1 VGNFVPRNRAAPLAT
16 PSVAPSLENVLLTVE
31 FNRHCNDWYCAD
43 SPPDLPLNLYGL
55 SPMHLTHDAVIEM
68 NLLHANQ
75 AGADHNRA
83 HFDEWGITCLNVM
96 SSPGAGKTAL
106 LERTLEVLTAEMQI
120 AVIEGDM
127 TTELDADRLR
137 QWGVPVIAINTG
149 RSCHLDSRMVS
160 GGIHQLEQQGDPSQL
175 DLVLVENV
183 GNLVC
188 PAEFEVGEHAK
199 VALLSVTEGE
209 DKPLKYPVMFRE
221 ADCLLITKMDLAP
234 HVDLDLE
241 QMIANVRQINPG
253 VTILTVSAKTGEG
266 LDGWFDWVRSQLRQP
281 LVSPMAIAP

>member
-1 VGNFVPRNRAAPLAT
+1 MHQTFDAA
-16 PSVAPSLENVLLTVE
+16 LE
-31 FNRHCNDWYCAD
+31 
-43 SPPDLPLNLYGL
+43 
-55 SPMHLTHDAVIEM
+55 I

-75 AGADHNRA
+75 QGAAHNRA
-83 HFDEWGITCLNVM
+83 HFDRWGITCLNIM
-96 SSPGAGKTAL
+96 SSPGAGKTVL
-106 LERTLEVLTAEMQI
+106 LEQTLAALSEELKI

-137 QWGVPVIAINTG
+137 QYDVPVIAINTG
-149 RSCHLDSRMVS
+149 RSCHLDSKMVA
-160 GGIHQLEQQGDPSQL
+160 GGIHQFEHLYNPPDF

-209 DKPLKYPVMFRE
+209 DKPLKYPIMFQE

-234 HVDLDLE
+234 YLE
-241 QMIANVRQINPG
+241 IDISRIEANIRQMNPHA
-253 VTILTVSAKTGEG
+253 TIIPISAKTGKG
-266 LDGWFDWVRSQLRQP
+266 LEVWLNWLRLQLSNRQLFSTETKIP
-281 LVSPMAIAP
+281 NPASANT

>member
-1 VGNFVPRNRAAPLAT
+1 MHQTFDAA
-16 PSVAPSLENVLLTVE
+16 LE
-31 FNRHCNDWYCAD
+31 
-43 SPPDLPLNLYGL
+43 
-55 SPMHLTHDAVIEM
+55 I

-75 AGADHNRA
+75 SEADHNRA
-83 HFDEWGITCLNVM
+83 HFDQWGVTCLNLM

-106 LERTLEVLTAEMQI
+106 LERTLAHLSPELAM

-137 QWGVPVIAINTG
+137 CYGVPVVAINTG
-149 RSCHLDSRMVS
+149 RACHLDARMVA
-160 GGIHQLEQQGDPSQL
+160 GGLHQLAARHDPTAL

-221 ADCLLITKMDLAP
+221 ADVLLVTKIDLAP
-234 HVDLDLE
+234 YLDVSVATLE
-241 QMIANVRQINPG
+241 ANARQINPH
-253 VTILTVSAKTGEG
+253 VTVIPLSAKTGDG
-266 LDGWFDWVRSQLRQP
+266 LDEWFQWMRAACRGQP
-281 LVSPMAIAP
+281 SPVA

>member
-1 VGNFVPRNRAAPLAT
+1 MHQTFDAA
-16 PSVAPSLENVLLTVE
+16 LE
-31 FNRHCNDWYCAD
+31 
-43 SPPDLPLNLYGL
+43 
-55 SPMHLTHDAVIEM
+55 I

-75 AGADHNRA
+75 SGADDNRA
-83 HFDEWGITCLNVM
+83 HFDEWGIACFNVM
-96 SSPGAGKTAL
+96 SSPGAGKTVL
-106 LERTLEVLTAEMQI
+106 LERTLAALSSQLKI

-137 QWGVPVIAINTG
+137 KYGVPVIAINTG
-149 RSCHLDSRMVS
+149 RSCHLDSKMVA
-160 GGIHQLEQQGDPSQL
+160 GGIHQLQHLYNPSDF

-209 DKPLKYPVMFRE
+209 DKPLKYPVMFQA

-234 HVDLDLE
+234 YLDIDVDR
-241 QMIANVRQINPG
+241 IVANVRQMNPD
-253 VTILTVSAKTGEG
+253 VKIVPVSAKTGEG
-266 LDGWFDWVRSQLRQP
+266 LEVWFDWVRSQVATTTLA
-281 LVSPMAIAP
+281 LNS

>member
-1 VGNFVPRNRAAPLAT
+1 MHQTFNAA
-16 PSVAPSLENVLLTVE
+16 LE
-31 FNRHCNDWYCAD
+31 
-43 SPPDLPLNLYGL
+43 
-55 SPMHLTHDAVIEM
+55 I

-75 AGADHNRA
+75 EGADHNRQ
-83 HFDEWGITCLNVM
+83 HFDKWGITCLNIM

-106 LERTLEVLTAEMQI
+106 LEKTLAALQNDLKI

-137 QWGVPVIAINTG
+137 QYGVPVIPINTG
-149 RSCHLDSRMVS
+149 RSCHLDSKMVA
-160 GGIHQLEQQGDPSQL
+160 GGIHTLEQNYNPQNL

-209 DKPLKYPVMFRE
+209 DKPLKYPVMFQE
-221 ADCLLITKMDLAP
+221 ADCLLITKTDLAP
-234 HVDLDLE
+234 YLDIDL
-241 QMIANVRQINPG
+241 QNIIGNVRQINHN
-253 VTILTVSAKTGEG
+253 VTIFSVSAKTGEG
-266 LDGWFDWVRSQLRQP
+266 LNAWFNWLRTQ
-281 LVSPMAIAP
+281 VEEIKDSKTTQSIVTC

>member
-1 VGNFVPRNRAAPLAT
+1 MHQTFDAAL
-16 PSVAPSLENVLLTVE
+16 
-31 FNRHCNDWYCAD
+31 
-43 SPPDLPLNLYGL
+43 G
-55 SPMHLTHDAVIEM
+55 I

-83 HFDEWGITCLNVM
+83 HFDGWGITCLNVM

-106 LERTLEVLTAEMQI
+106 LEKTLAALTSQLKI

-137 QWGVPVIAINTG
+137 TYGVPVIAINTG
-149 RSCHLDSRMVS
+149 RSCHLDAKMVA
-160 GGIHQLEQQGDPSQL
+160 GGIHRLEHEYDPTQF

-188 PAEFEVGEHAK
+188 PAEFEVGEHGK

-209 DKPLKYPVMFRE
+209 DKPLKYPVMFQE

-234 HVDLDLE
+234 YLEVDLSRIE
-241 QMIANVRQINPG
+241 ANVRQMNPH
-253 VTILTVSAKTGEG
+253 VTIIPLSAKTGEG
-266 LDGWFDWVRSQLRQP
+266 LEQWFEWVQAQVINKQTAVNNP
-281 LVSPMAIAP
+281 G

>member
-1 VGNFVPRNRAAPLAT
+1 MHQTFDAAL
-16 PSVAPSLENVLLTVE
+16 
-31 FNRHCNDWYCAD
+31 
-43 SPPDLPLNLYGL
+43 G
-55 SPMHLTHDAVIEM
+55 I

-75 AGADHNRA
+75 AGADHNRE
-83 HFDEWGITCLNVM
+83 HFDEWGITCLNLM

-106 LERTLEVLTAEMQI
+106 LERTLAGLSSHLKM

-137 QWGVPVIAINTG
+137 AYGVPVIAINTG
-149 RSCHLDSRMVS
+149 RSCHLDSKMVA
-160 GGIHQLEQQGDPSQL
+160 GGLHQLTHLHNPQDF

-209 DKPLKYPVMFRE
+209 DKPLKYPIMFRE
-221 ADCLLITKMDLAP
+221 ADCLLITK
-234 HVDLDLE
+234 VDLVPYLDIDLDRIE
-241 QMIANVRQINPG
+241 ANARQVNPD
-253 VTILTVSAKTGEG
+253 VTIIRVSTKTGEG
-266 LDGWFDWVRSQLRQP
+266 LPAWFEWVQLK
-281 LVSPMAIAP
+281 VSEQVSVQVSESLAATTSD